1 MADCQDIAFPA
12 LQHSGQKFRSIMGLE
27 EMNIDIAALVTD
39 KIFFLFQDPVQSR
52 GRYFQKIIVTD
63 GIFFIQYLTEFFT
76 DGLAVFQIDASLL
89 INKNPSIP
97 VPFPDVFHI
106 DEF

>member
-39 KIFFLFQDPVQSR
+39 KIFFLFQNPVQSR
-52 GRYFQKIIVTD
+52 GRYFQQIIT
-63 GIFFIQYLTEFFT
+63 GNQIFFIQQGPGLFADMLT
-76 DGLAVFQIDASLL
+76 VI
-89 INKNPSIP
+89 
-97 VPFPDVFHI
+97 
-106 DEF
+106 